1 MNFSPVFE
9 AAVEAKQISQQEAQ
23 RAAFIVDKARQEKQ
37 SVIVRAQGEAK
48 SAELIGEAIENKPG
62 FLELKRIEAA
72 REIATVIS
80 RSGNRVMLDSD
91 TLLLNV
97 NSPVNGNASSSEATA

>member
-1 MNFSPVFE
+1 
-9 AAVEAKQISQQEAQ
+9 
-23 RAAFIVDKARQEKQ
+23 
-37 SVIVRAQGEAK
+37 
-48 SAELIGEAIENKPG
+48 LIGEAIKNKPG

-97 NSPVNGNASSSEATA
+97 NNAEPTKK